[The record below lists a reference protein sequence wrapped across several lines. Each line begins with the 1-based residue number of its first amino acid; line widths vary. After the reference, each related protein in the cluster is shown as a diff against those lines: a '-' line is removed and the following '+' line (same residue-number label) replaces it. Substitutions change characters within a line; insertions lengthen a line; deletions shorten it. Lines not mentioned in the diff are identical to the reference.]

1 MLDPAVGA
9 GWSLIGVVEV
19 GFDPYSGMLINAPR
33 SRADNNVNALA
44 NQTAN
49 YDSSPA
55 GQWDNSQGFVGVSN
69 PVYGR
74 LTFGETN
81 SSKWRNGLR

>member
-55 GQWDNSQGFVGVSN
+55 GQWDNAQGFVGVSN